1 MTSTLVWYGEF
12 GRTTYDED
20 TIILPLLQCCV
31 IRLSTFNRLYS
42 FHTGSK
48 RLSDLMRESMAND
61 PISPVLIEPHLQAL
75 DRRIGKILQ
84 VIRLCLSANSPDL
97 VFLDD
102 M

>member
-1 MTSTLVWYGEF
+1 F
-12 GRTTYDED
+12 GRTNYDED

-42 FHTGSK
+42 FHIGPK
-48 RLSDLMRESMAND
+48 RLSDLMRETMDND
-61 PISPVLIEPHLQAL
+61 PIKPVLIEPHLKAL
-75 DRRIGKILQ
+75 DRRVGKILG
-84 VIRLCLSANSPDL
+84 VIRLCLNANSPDL